1 MKTEDFTYT
10 LEHPA
15 FLLHIEY
22 GGRNFPH
29 FSVHA
34 TQQEAL
40 NALWDRA
47 LDDDLIDN
55 EDDTDS
61 VSREQLLGRFVT
73 IGVLPRIHRCTGW
86 GSEEIKLVSTLEAY
100 RLEQAFD
107 EFWENPRR
115 RLAGDFTEKMEN

>member
-1 MKTEDFTYT
+1 MIDDSNPVY
-10 LEHPA
+10 
-15 FLLHIEY
+15 LLHIEY

-47 LDDDLIDN
+47 LNDDLIDD

-61 VSREQLLGRFVT
+61 VSREQLLGRFVS
-73 IGVLPRIHRCTGW
+73 IGVLPRIHRCTGR
-86 GSEEIKLVSTLEAY
+86 GSEEIKLIPPLEAC

-107 EFWENPRR
+107 EFWANNRR
-115 RLAGDFTEKMEN
+115 RLAGDFAGASKC